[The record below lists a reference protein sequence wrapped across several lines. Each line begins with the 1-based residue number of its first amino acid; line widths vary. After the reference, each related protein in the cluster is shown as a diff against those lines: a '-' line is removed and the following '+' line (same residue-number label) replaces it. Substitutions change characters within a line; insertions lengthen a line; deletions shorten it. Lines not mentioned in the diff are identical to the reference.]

1 MEGSSEGNFMWVY
14 GRMGRKPSREG
25 GGGGDGVKEVA
36 NTLWAYNLM
45 WAYATM
51 GREPGGRLLRAL
63 DARAVVLSTDVEAHH
78 IVLTECA
85 HAKIGTELSDE
96 LEAALSVREDALY
109 VWGGYQNR

>member
-1 MEGSSEGNFMWVY
+1 
-14 GRMGRKPSREG
+14 MGVWEDGEEACEG

-63 DARAVVLSTDVEAHH
+63 ETEVDAHH
-78 IVLTECA
+78 IVLTEWA

-96 LEAALSVREDALY
+96 LEAALLVSR
-109 VWGGYQNR
+109 